1 MLRKRYLTLL
11 ALLFGSCMSHASV
24 TLSNTRVVYHAD
36 KKESNI
42 TVRNNTAS
50 PFLVQSWVQ
59 GKDSQ
64 GTKAPFIVTPPLFRM
79 DAGKSNALRIIYNG
93 APLPQD
99 RESLFWINVKSIP
112 SSSREDINK
121 LQIAANTR
129 IKLFY
134 RPSNLMDEPT
144 DISKNVQW
152 SVENNELIV
161 RNNSSYYISFAE
173 VKINNKA
180 WSEIDMLAP
189 KSSTTFTLRNTL
201 LKNNATVQWKYIN
214 DYGGNSQLI
223 TQKIE

>member
-121 LQIAANTR
+121 LQIAVNTR

-152 SVENNELIV
+152 SVKNNELIV

-189 KSSTTFTLRNTL
+189 KSSITFTLRNTL

>member
-11 ALLFGSCMSHASV
+11 VLLFGSCMSHASV

-121 LQIAANTR
+121 LQIAVNTR

-152 SVENNELIV
+152 SVKNNELIV

>member
-1 MLRKRYLTLL
+1 MHSRLFKLNLNGIKIRLDECKIWYKKIKIKSFSPAQCKIPKFLSRPRQLR
-11 ALLFGSCMSHASV
+11 LFSYFQ
-24 TLSNTRVVYHAD
+24 TRSISA
-36 KKESNI
+36 EMI
-42 TVRNNTAS
+42 S
-50 PFLVQSWVQ
+50 P
-59 GKDSQ
+59 
-64 GTKAPFIVTPPLFRM
+64 PH
-79 DAGKSNALRIIYNG
+79 IIYNG

-121 LQIAANTR
+121 LQIAVNTR

-152 SVENNELIV
+152 SVKNNELIV

>member
-11 ALLFGSCMSHASV
+11 ALLLGSCLSHASV
-24 TLSNTRVVYHAD
+24 TLSNTRVVYNAD

-42 TVRNNTAS
+42 NVRNNTAS

-59 GKDSQ
+59 GNDTQ
-64 GTKAPFIVTPPLFRM
+64 GTKAPFIVTPPLFRL
-79 DAGKSNALRIIYNG
+79 DGGKANALRIIYNG
-93 APLPQD
+93 AALPQD
-99 RESLFWINVKSIP
+99 RESLFWLNVKSIP
-112 SSSREDINK
+112 SSSREDVNK
-121 LQIAANTR
+121 LQIAVNTR

-134 RPSNLMDEPT
+134 RPANLADET
-144 DISKNVQW
+144 RDIGKNVQW
-152 SVENNELIV
+152 SVKNNELIV

-173 VKINNKA
+173 VMINNKK

-189 KSSTTFTLRNTL
+189 KSSKKITVNNAQ

>member
-24 TLSNTRVVYHAD
+24 TLSNTRVVYLAD

-99 RESLFWINVKSIP
+99 RESLFWINVK
-112 SSSREDINK
+112 
-121 LQIAANTR
+121 
-129 IKLFY
+129 
-134 RPSNLMDEPT
+134 
-144 DISKNVQW
+144 
-152 SVENNELIV
+152 
-161 RNNSSYYISFAE
+161 
-173 VKINNKA
+173 
-180 WSEIDMLAP
+180 
-189 KSSTTFTLRNTL
+189 
-201 LKNNATVQWKYIN
+201 
-214 DYGGNSQLI
+214 
-223 TQKIE
+223 